1 MSTKASPTDRT
12 PLLSSRQTVEASYD
26 GHHPSTRHDSV
37 DDVIDTKQQEEEP
50 KFNIPGITQRDFVL
64 ILTGL
69 WSATFLGSLD
79 GTIVATLLTDIGT
92 SFEKSNMASWLG
104 TSYLLSVCC
113 FTPIYGRLCDI
124 IGRRGA
130 IMTAL
135 TFFGIGT
142 IGCGIAPSMET
153 LILARAVAGAG
164 GGAMMSV
171 GSIIVTDLGKF
182 RSGCRFFFGFF
193 DFLPLQSHCKHPI
206 DTAWLR
212 PSYYAMLCSRRR
224 ALFQGYANVC
234 FGIGSGL
241 GGPIG
246 ESRLERVEES
256 NGTPNPPK
264 TYFSLQADL

>member
-1 MSTKASPTDRT
+1 MPDGETWRTPHEKRAQDLCGMIVISGDYLSSGPRPCVKAVGRRDISLIARLGESNVYSSASVIRHLCANSNSYLSLTNSRTEPLRTDEMSPISDNATDRT
-12 PLLSSRQTVEASYD
+12 PLISSRKPKTTGSYLSSSQS
-26 GHHPSTRHDSV
+26 STFDDSL
-37 DDVIDTKQQEEEP
+37 DDAADCKKQEEEP
-50 KFNIPGITQRDFVL
+50 QFNLPGITQRDFVL

-130 IMTAL
+130 MMTAL

-153 LILARAVAGAG
+153 LILARAIAGAG

-171 GSIIVTDLGKF
+171 GSIIVTDLGK
-182 RSGCRFFFGFF
+182 
-193 DFLPLQSHCKHPI
+193 H
-206 DTAWLR
+206 
-212 PSYYAMLCSRRR
+212 
-224 ALFQGYANVC
+224 
-234 FGIGSGL
+234 
-241 GGPIG
+241 
-246 ESRLERVEES
+246 
-256 NGTPNPPK
+256 
-264 TYFSLQADL
+264 

>member
-1 MSTKASPTDRT
+1 MATDRT
-12 PLLSSRQTVEASYD
+12 PLISSRQSKTPKAYVNST
-26 GHHPSTRHDSV
+26 PSTLNDGLDAGV
-37 DDVIDTKQQEEEP
+37 EPQKQKEEP
-50 KFNIPGITQRDFVL
+50 QFNIPGITQGDFVL

-79 GTIVATLLTDIGT
+79 STIVAVLLSDIGT

-130 IMTAL
+130 MMTAL

-142 IGCGIAPSMET
+142 IGCGFAPSMET

-171 GSIIVTDLGKF
+171 GSIIVTDLSK
-182 RSGCRFFFGFF
+182 
-193 DFLPLQSHCKHPI
+193 LPSPARACAVLITVCLPSSPPVSPLSPTREPISH
-206 DTAWLR
+206 A
-212 PSYYAMLCSRRR
+212 
-224 ALFQGYANVC
+224 V
-234 FGIGSGL
+234 
-241 GGPIG
+241 
-246 ESRLERVEES
+246 
-256 NGTPNPPK
+256 
-264 TYFSLQADL
+264 

>member
-1 MSTKASPTDRT
+1 MATDRT
-12 PLLSSRQTVEASYD
+12 PLIASRQSKTNGGYVNT
-26 GHHPSTRHDSV
+26 STTSTLNQGPYDSV
-37 DDVIDTKQQEEEP
+37 DANKQKEEP
-50 KFNIPGITQRDFVL
+50 QFNIPGVTQRDFVL

-130 IMTAL
+130 MMTAL

-142 IGCGIAPSMET
+142 IGCGFAPSMGT

-171 GSIIVTDLGKF
+171 GSIIVTDQIG
-182 RSGCRFFFGFF
+182 
-193 DFLPLQSHCKHPI
+193 
-206 DTAWLR
+206 
-212 PSYYAMLCSRRR
+212 R
-224 ALFQGYANVC
+224 AHV
-234 FGIGSGL
+234 
-241 GGPIG
+241 
-246 ESRLERVEES
+246 
-256 NGTPNPPK
+256 
-264 TYFSLQADL
+264 